1 MAVQQTLIVALVALA
16 AVQTVSAWNSG
27 RATFYGKDGW

>member
-1 MAVQQTLIVALVALA
+1 MHQAVIFALVALLS
-16 AVQTVSAWNSG
+16 VQIAQVNAWNSG